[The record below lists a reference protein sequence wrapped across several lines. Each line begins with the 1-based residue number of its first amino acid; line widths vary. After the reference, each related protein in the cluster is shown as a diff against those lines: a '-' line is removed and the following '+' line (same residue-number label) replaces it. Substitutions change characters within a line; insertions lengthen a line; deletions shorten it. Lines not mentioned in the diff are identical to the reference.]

1 MKTKTV
7 VIPYIEF
14 KDLNEAL
21 ETKKYP
27 HSGLF
32 IVTIKIDDEIMQS
45 DLRVVNKL
53 VQKTHLIVPE
63 KIFNSI
69 LPEMEIPEPK
79 GLEVIQMEG
88 EVQGMTANDFILNF
102 SKILLNHK

>member
-32 IVTIKIDDEIMQS
+32 IVTIKIDDEI
-45 DLRVVNKL
+45 LNKFYEHI
-53 VQKTHLIVPE
+53 KTR
-63 KIFNSI
+63 S
-69 LPEMEIPEPK
+69 
-79 GLEVIQMEG
+79 
-88 EVQGMTANDFILNF
+88 
-102 SKILLNHK
+102 